1 MYWWDVRFGS
11 SFPLQRPQ
19 LGTGCWSLPGAKGER
34 TLLYAQS
41 RPGTDMPPG
50 LLPHRPR
57 RFDGRRAEWSSS
69 PHRPQGTGSHRD
81 AVAQSRPR
89 VETRYARV
97 FSRYV

>member
-1 MYWWDVRFGS
+1 
-11 SFPLQRPQ
+11 
-19 LGTGCWSLPGAKGER
+19 
-34 TLLYAQS
+34 
-41 RPGTDMPPG
+41 MPPG
-50 LLPHRPR
+50 LLPHRPK

-89 VETRYARV
+89 VETRYALV